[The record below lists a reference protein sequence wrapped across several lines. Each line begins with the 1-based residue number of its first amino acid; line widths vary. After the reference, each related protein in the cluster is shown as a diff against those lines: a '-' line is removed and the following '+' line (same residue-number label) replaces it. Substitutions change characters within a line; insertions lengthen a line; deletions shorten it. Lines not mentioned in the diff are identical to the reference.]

1 MTTTPA
7 LQLADLQ
14 NRIQSGLDQLQSF
27 LLSRGEPA
35 LQATANA
42 LQQRKQELS
51 DRPLL
56 SLAFSGQYSAGKS
69 TIISA
74 LTGNTDIRISADVAT
89 DEVKAYR
96 WRDIEL
102 WDTPG
107 LYADRTDHTEKA
119 EQALREAD
127 LIVYCLTTNLF
138 DNVTAA
144 DFRRLAF
151 EKRYGPKLFLLTN
164 KMSMEDVEDT
174 EAYIGKLSETIER
187 TLSPH
192 RLTEFSHA
200 FIDAQ
205 DYRDGLSSSN
215 QELIRFSRFEAFV
228 AQLNAWIKERGLLA
242 RLDPPIR
249 LGLNTIDEAL
259 ATLPETTFEQ
269 DPELFLLNQQ
279 LRIVQTQ
286 QRRTDAEVRR
296 IGSGTVQQMQ
306 LLGEQLLSGE
316 LGDDPNQAE
325 SSFQARCEQIN
336 KSAFE
341 ELNGIIQESYQQLQ
355 TKLDEFANESFVA
368 DYFASV
374 DATRAGAVPRSE
386 GEGGENGNPLKGV
399 AKMLLGKGSEKFG
412 LPGGLMT
419 GTRQVAGTAGHQIVY
434 NVGKFF
440 GKNFKPW
447 EAVKTAKGLG
457 QAIGILGIA
466 LSAYEIYEQVNE
478 DSKAD
483 ERRRKHEQQ
492 LQEARAQIR
501 KLAEAMAAQLRE
513 VYQQQYD
520 LPVIGLIIEQIT
532 ALRDQILAKE
542 SSAKELVER
551 LSAIRGQLKS
561 CLEQLYMAE
570 QHASA
575 KV

>member
-1 MTTTPA
+1 MTT

-14 NRIQSGLDQLQSF
+14 SRIQSSLDQLQSF

-35 LQATANA
+35 LQTTADA
-42 LQQRKQELS
+42 LRKSKQELA

-74 LTGNTDIRISADVAT
+74 LTGNKDIRISADVAT
-89 DEVKAYR
+89 DDVKAYR

-127 LIVYCLTTNLF
+127 SIAYCLTTNLF

-144 DFRRLAF
+144 DFLRLAF
-151 EKRYGPKLFLLTN
+151 EKGYAPKLFLLIN
-164 KMSMEDVEDT
+164 KMSMDDVEDT
-174 EAYIGKLSETIER
+174 EAYVDTLAETIDR

-192 RLTEFSHA
+192 HLDEFNHA

-228 AQLNAWIKERGLLA
+228 AQLNAWIKDRGLLA

-249 LGLNTIDEAL
+249 LGLNTIDAAL
-259 ATLPETTFEQ
+259 ATLPDKTFEQ
-269 DPELFLLNQQ
+269 NPELFLLNQQ
-279 LRIVQTQ
+279 LRIVQAQ

-296 IGSGTVQQMQ
+296 IGSSSVQQVQ

-316 LGDDPNQAE
+316 LGDDSKQAE
-325 SSFQARCEQIN
+325 NSFQSRCEQIN

-341 ELNGIIQESYQQLQ
+341 ELNGVIQESYQQLQ
-355 TKLDEFANESFVA
+355 SKLDEFAKESFVA
-368 DYFASV
+368 DYFATV
-374 DATRAGAVPRSE
+374 DASKAGAVPKSGSDGGGSE
-386 GEGGENGNPLKGV
+386 NPLKGM

-419 GTRQVAGTAGHQIVY
+419 GTKQVAGTAGHQVVY
-434 NVGKFF
+434 NVGKLF

-466 LSAYEIYEQVNE
+466 LSAYEVYEQVNE
-478 DSKAD
+478 DAKAD
-483 ERRRKHEQQ
+483 ERRRRYENQ

-501 KLAEAMAAQLRE
+501 KLAEAMAAQLHE
-513 VYQQQYD
+513 IYQQEYD
-520 LPVIGLIIEQIT
+520 LPVVGRILEQINT
-532 ALRDQILAKE
+532 SRDQVLAKE
-542 SSAKELVER
+542 SSAKELVEG
-551 LSAIRGQLKS
+551 LSVLRAEFKGLLQL
-561 CLEQLYMAE
+561 LYAVE
-570 QHASA
+570 PKPSI
-575 KV
+575 

>member
-1 MTTTPA
+1 MTTTPT

-14 NRIQSGLDQLQSF
+14 SRIESSLDQLRSF

-42 LQQRKQELS
+42 LQQRKQELG

-74 LTGNTDIRISADVAT
+74 LTGNKDIRISADVAT
-89 DEVKAYR
+89 DDVKAYR

-151 EKRYGPKLFLLTN
+151 EKGYGPKLFLLIN
-164 KMSMEDVEDT
+164 KMSMDDVEDT
-174 EAYIGKLSETIER
+174 EAYIGTLAETIDR

-192 RLTEFSHA
+192 HLKEFDHA

-205 DYRDGLSSSN
+205 DYRDGLASSN

-269 DPELFLLNQQ
+269 NPELFLLNQQ

-296 IGSGTVQQMQ
+296 LSSDIVQQMQ
-306 LLGEQLLSGE
+306 LLGEQLLSGD
-316 LGDDPNQAE
+316 LGEDPMQAE
-325 SSFQARCEQIN
+325 SSFQTRCEEVN
-336 KSAFE
+336 KTAFDD
-341 ELNGIIQESYQQLQ
+341 LNTLLQESYQKLQ
-355 TKLDEFANESFVA
+355 DKLDDFANEPFVA

-374 DATRAGAVPRSE
+374 DASQACSVPRPEQAEQSVR
-386 GEGGENGNPLKGV
+386 NPIKGMV
-399 AKMLLGKGSEKFG
+399 KMLLDKGGARFA
-412 LPGGLMT
+412 LPGGIMAKPV
-419 GTRQVAGTAGHQIVY
+419 QVAGGAGHQIVF
-434 NVGKFF
+434 NVGKKL
-440 GKNFKPW
+440 GKNFRPW
-447 EAVKTAKGLG
+447 EAVKIARGLG
-457 QAIGILGIA
+457 QAVALLGMAMAAFEVLDQINEHA
-466 LSAYEIYEQVNE
+466 KADDRRREYEQ
-478 DSKAD
+478 
-483 ERRRKHEQQ
+483 QI
-492 LQEARAQIR
+492 LEARSQIR
-501 KLAEAMAAQLRE
+501 ALAEAMAAELRE
-513 VYQQQYD
+513 VYQQEYD
-520 LPVIGLIIEQIT
+520 LPVIGRIVEQIN
-532 ALRDQILAKE
+532 ASRDQILAKE
-542 SSAKELVER
+542 SIAKELVER
-551 LSAIRGQLKS
+551 LSAIRCQLMS
-561 CLEQLYMAE
+561 CLEQLYVAVR
-570 QHASA
+570 HASA
-575 KV
+575 

>member
-1 MTTTPA
+1 MTT
-7 LQLADLQ
+7 LQLTDLQ
-14 NRIQSGLDQLQSF
+14 HKIEANLDQLQGF
-27 LLSRGEPA
+27 LLARGEPA

-42 LQQRKQELS
+42 LQQRKQDLG

-74 LTGNTDIRISADVAT
+74 LTGNKEIRISADVAT

-138 DNVTAA
+138 DNVTAS

-151 EKRYGPKLFLLTN
+151 EKGYAPKIFLLIN
-164 KMSMEDVEDT
+164 KLSMEDVEDT
-174 EAYIGKLSETIER
+174 EAYIDALIGTIDR
-187 TLSPH
+187 TLVPH
-192 RLTEFSHA
+192 QLTEFNHS

-205 DYRDGLSSSN
+205 DYRDGLATSN

-228 AQLNAWIKERGLLA
+228 AQLNAWIQERGLLA

-269 DPELFLLNQQ
+269 NPELFLLNQQ

-296 IGSGTVQQMQ
+296 LGSGIVQQMQ

-316 LGDDPNQAE
+316 LGKDPKQAE
-325 SSFQARCEQIN
+325 SSFQTRCEEIN

-341 ELNGIIQESYQQLQ
+341 ELNSLIQESYQQLQ
-355 TKLDEFANESFVA
+355 SKLDDFANESFVA

-374 DATRAGAVPRSE
+374 DASQAGSVPRGESE
-386 GEGGENGNPLKGV
+386 GGGNANPIKGV

-412 LPGGLMT
+412 MPGGLMA
-419 GTRQVAGTAGHQIVY
+419 GTKQVAGTGGHQIVY
-434 NVGKFF
+434 NVGKLF

-466 LSAYEIYEQVNE
+466 MSAYEVYEQVNE
-478 DSKAD
+478 DSKAA
-483 ERRRKHEQQ
+483 ERQRKHEQQ
-492 LQEARAQIR
+492 LQEARAQIL
-501 KLAEAMAAQLRE
+501 KLAETMAAQLRE
-513 VYQQQYD
+513 VHQQEYD
-520 LPVIGLIIEQIT
+520 LPVIGRIVEQIN
-532 ALRDQILAKE
+532 ASRDQILTKE

-551 LSAIRGQLKS
+551 LSAIRAEFKGYLR
-561 CLEQLYMAE
+561 LLYAVDP
-570 QHASA
+570 QAPI
-575 KV
+575 

>member
-1 MTTTPA
+1 MTT

-14 NRIQSGLDQLQSF
+14 SRIQSSLDQLQSF

-35 LQATANA
+35 LQTTADA
-42 LQQRKQELS
+42 LRKSKQELA

-74 LTGNTDIRISADVAT
+74 LTGNKDIRISADVAT
-89 DEVKAYR
+89 DDVKAYR

-127 LIVYCLTTNLF
+127 LIAYCLSTNLF

-151 EKRYGPKLFLLTN
+151 EKGYAPKLFLLIN
-164 KMSMEDVEDT
+164 KMSMDDVEDT
-174 EAYIGKLSETIER
+174 EAYVDTLTETIDR

-192 RLTEFSHA
+192 HLDEFNHA

-215 QELIRFSRFEAFV
+215 QELIRVSRFEAFV
-228 AQLNAWIKERGLLA
+228 AQLNAWIKDRGLLA

-249 LGLNTIDEAL
+249 LGLNTIDAAI
-259 ATLPETTFEQ
+259 ATLPEKTFEQ
-269 DPELFLLNQQ
+269 NPELFLLNQQ

-296 IGSGTVQQMQ
+296 IGSGIVQQIQ

-316 LGDDPNQAE
+316 LGDDPKQAE

-336 KSAFE
+336 KSSFE
-341 ELNGIIQESYQQLQ
+341 DLNGIIQESYQQLES
-355 TKLDEFANESFVA
+355 KLDEFANESIVA
-368 DYFASV
+368 DYFSSV
-374 DATRAGAVPRSE
+374 DASKAGAVPRSE
-386 GEGGENGNPLKGV
+386 GEGGGNENPLKGM

-412 LPGGLMT
+412 LAGGLMT
-419 GTRQVAGTAGHQIVY
+419 GTKQVAGTAGHQIVY

-466 LSAYEIYEQVNE
+466 LSAYEVYEQVNE
-478 DSKAD
+478 DAKAD
-483 ERRRKHEQQ
+483 ERRRKHENQ
-492 LQEARAQIR
+492 LQEARSQIR
-501 KLAEAMAAQLRE
+501 KLAEAMAAQLHE
-513 VYQQQYD
+513 IYQQEYD
-520 LPVIGLIIEQIT
+520 LSVVGRILVKINT
-532 ALRDQILAKE
+532 SRDQVLAKE
-542 SSAKELVER
+542 SSAKELVEG
-551 LSAIRGQLKS
+551 LSVLRAEFKGL
-561 CLEQLYMAE
+561 LELLYAVE
-570 QHASA
+570 PKPS
-575 KV
+575 V

>member
-1 MTTTPA
+1 MTT

-14 NRIQSGLDQLQSF
+14 SRIQSSLDQLQSF

-35 LQATANA
+35 LQTTADA
-42 LQQRKQELS
+42 LQKSKQELA

-74 LTGNTDIRISADVAT
+74 LTGNKDIRISADVAT
-89 DEVKAYR
+89 DDVKAYR

-127 LIVYCLTTNLF
+127 LIAYCLTTNLF

-151 EKRYGPKLFLLTN
+151 EKGYAPKLFLLIN
-164 KMSMEDVEDT
+164 KMSMDDVEDT
-174 EAYIGKLSETIER
+174 ETYVDTLAETIDR

-192 RLTEFSHA
+192 RVKEFNHA

-205 DYRDGLSSSN
+205 DYRDGLASSN
-215 QELIRFSRFEAFV
+215 PDLIRFSHFQAFV
-228 AQLNAWIKERGLLA
+228 EQLNSWIKERGLLA

-249 LGLNTIDEAL
+249 LGFNTIDAAL
-259 ATLPETTFEQ
+259 ATLPVKTFEQ
-269 DPELFLLNQQ
+269 NPELFLLNQQ

-286 QRRTDAEVRR
+286 RRRTDAEVRR
-296 IGSGTVQQMQ
+296 LGSGIVQQMQ
-306 LLGEQLLSGE
+306 LLGEQLLNGE
-316 LGDDPNQAE
+316 LGEEPKQAE
-325 SSFQARCEQIN
+325 TSFQAKCEEIN
-336 KSAFE
+336 SAAFG
-341 ELNGIIQESYQQLQ
+341 ELNGVIQESYQQLQ
-355 TKLDEFANESFVA
+355 ATLDDFANEGYVA

-374 DATRAGAVPRSE
+374 DASQSVSAPSAANTN
-386 GEGGENGNPLKGV
+386 GESDNPIKGM
-399 AKMLLGKGSEKFG
+399 ARMLLGKSSENFG

-419 GTRQVAGTAGHQIVY
+419 GTKQVAGTAGHQIVY
-434 NVGKFF
+434 TVGKFF

-447 EAVKTAKGLG
+447 EAVKMAKGLG
-457 QAIGILGIA
+457 QAIGIIGMVM
-466 LSAYEIYEQVNE
+466 SAYEVYEQLNE
-478 DSKAD
+478 DAKAD

-492 LQEARAQIR
+492 LHEARAQIR
-501 KLAEAMAAQLRE
+501 NLAEAITAQLYE
-513 VYQQQYD
+513 VYQQEYD
-520 LPVIGLIIEQIT
+520 LPVIGRIVEQIN
-532 ALRDQILAKE
+532 ASRDRILAKE

-551 LSAIRGQLKS
+551 LSAIRSEFQGYL
-561 CLEQLYMAE
+561 LLLYAVDS
-570 QHASA
+570 QSP
-575 KV
+575 V

>member
-1 MTTTPA
+1 M
-7 LQLADLQ
+7 
-14 NRIQSGLDQLQSF
+14 
-27 LLSRGEPA
+27 
-35 LQATANA
+35 QATANA
-42 LQQRKQELS
+42 LKQRKQELG

-74 LTGNTDIRISADVAT
+74 LTGNKDIRISADVAT

-151 EKRYGPKLFLLTN
+151 EKGYGPKLFLLIN
-164 KMSMEDVEDT
+164 KMSMDDVEDT
-174 EAYIGKLSETIER
+174 EAYISTLTETIDR
-187 TLSPH
+187 TISPH
-192 RLTEFSHA
+192 RLKDFNHA

-205 DYRDGLSSSN
+205 DYRDGLASFN

-228 AQLNAWIKERGLLA
+228 TQLNAWIKDRGLLS

-269 DPELFLLNQQ
+269 NPELFLLNQQ

-306 LLGEQLLSGE
+306 LLSEQLLSGE

-355 TKLDEFANESFVA
+355 AKLDQFANESFVA

-374 DATRAGAVPRSE
+374 DSSKAGAVPRSE
-386 GEGGENGNPLKGV
+386 SDGVGRENPLKGM
-399 AKMLLGKGSEKFG
+399 ANMLLGKGSEKFS

-419 GTRQVAGTAGHQIVY
+419 GTKQVAGTAGHQIVY

-466 LSAYEIYEQVNE
+466 LSAYEVYEQVNE
-478 DSKAD
+478 DTKTD
-483 ERRRKHEQQ
+483 ERRRKHEKQR
-492 LQEARAQIR
+492 QEARAQIR
-501 KLAEAMAAQLRE
+501 KLAEAMSTQLRE
-513 VYQQQYD
+513 VYQQDYD
-520 LPVIGLIIEQIT
+520 LPVIGLIVEQIN
-532 ALRDQILAKE
+532 ASRDQLLTKE
-542 SSAKELVER
+542 SNAKELVEHLSVLRAELKGYLQR
-551 LSAIRGQLKS
+551 LYAVDPQTP
-561 CLEQLYMAE
+561 A
-570 QHASA
+570 
-575 KV
+575 